1 MCMICTY
8 TYVDVVVHVCYVSV
22 HVWGCA
28 IHVWPSVCSLLF
40 LHPPQPPAPTPPC
53 LRPQV
58 MLMNRLKLSSK
69 IESVSEPDGADID
82 ESASGPIVFHPVKRP
97 SILTTSLD
105 VPNKKMAA
113 T

>member
-1 MCMICTY
+1 
-8 TYVDVVVHVCYVSV
+8 
-22 HVWGCA
+22 
-28 IHVWPSVCSLLF
+28 
-40 LHPPQPPAPTPPC
+40 
-53 LRPQV
+53 

-69 IESVSEPDGADID
+69 IESVSETDGADID